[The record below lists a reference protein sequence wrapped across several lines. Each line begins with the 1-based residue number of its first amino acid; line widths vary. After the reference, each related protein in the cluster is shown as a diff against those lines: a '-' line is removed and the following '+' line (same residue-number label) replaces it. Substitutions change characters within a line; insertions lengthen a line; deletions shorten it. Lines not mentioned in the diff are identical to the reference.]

1 MAGYVHAHSKDTTLM
16 WFARLAVGR
25 AGNVQIAQVRPAEG
39 HHSWVLDRKFDDP
52 IQSSVR
58 RVSVKAP
65 AAMYCA
71 PVEPLLVERA
81 AVWNSKVF
89 RYFGKDPF
97 SPKFTAFHIEFTC
110 IDSTFARVRQKEL
123 APVSVP
129 SKAVVEQA
137 RVIVRD

>member
-1 MAGYVHAHSKDTTLM
+1 MG
-16 WFARLAVGR
+16 FARLAVCC

-39 HHSWVLDRKFDDP
+39 HHGRVLDQKFYDP

-71 PVEPLLVERA
+71 PVEPLLVERRLELQ
-81 AVWNSKVF
+81 NLSL
-89 RYFGKDPF
+89 FGKGPF
-97 SPKFTAFHIEFTC
+97 APEFTAFHIEFTC
-110 IDSTFARVRQKEL
+110 VDLTVARVRENEL

-129 SKAVVEQA
+129 SKA
-137 RVIVRD
+137 IV

>member
-1 MAGYVHAHSKDTTLM
+1 M

-89 RYFGKDPF
+89 RYLGSTIEGSDRCTSIGLRGRRPRQRA
-97 SPKFTAFHIEFTC
+97 SPRL
-110 IDSTFARVRQKEL
+110 AREIV
-123 APVSVP
+123 AA
-129 SKAVVEQA
+129 AVFMSW
-137 RVIVRD
+137 